1 MFSAF
6 DTSHGVISMLS
17 STLNKVSPIPYRT
30 VNHPF
35 HSKAES
41 KDAVNCSVP
50 MRMVRFAVSS
60 GLGVGAHADSAN
72 IIDIH
77 NALIH
82 RFISFPLLIVECL
95 CKLID

>member
-6 DTSHGVISMLS
+6 DTSHGLISILS
-17 STLNKVSPIPYRT
+17 STLNNVSPIPYRR

-50 MRMVRFAVSS
+50 MWIVRFAVSS
-60 GLGVGAHADSAN
+60 IFGVGVHADNAN
-72 IIDIH
+72 VIDTH
-77 NALIH
+77 NTLIH
-82 RFISFPLLIVECL
+82 RFISFSLLIIESL
-95 CKLID
+95 CELVD